1 MMAVLRK
8 SWEAFWRWYR
18 RHYLAT
24 LVITTAVFVLQ
35 LFHLY
40 WLFTDVILKRI
51 TGQSYFLFPPQGLFI
66 YVLIDYL
73 EIPTHLSAMILYF
86 YEFRQGVR
94 ARSLFFF
101 LLLQLHW
108 VHLVWIT
115 DDVVVRDLTQHS
127 LIAWGSIAA
136 WIAIAIDYLE
146 VPIIVDRLRRVYEE
160 RDVIW
165 RRIRASLAGGTGQPW
180 PVPRATPVPRPAA
193 RREKARRRQPAARL
207 P

>member
-1 MMAVLRK
+1 MMAVLRDG
-8 SWEAFWRWYR
+8 WNAFWQWYR

-73 EIPTHLSAMILYF
+73 EIPTHLSAMVLYF

-160 RDVIW
+160 RAVIW
-165 RRIRASLAGGTGQPW
+165 RRIRASLTRGGGRPR
-180 PVPRATPVPRPAA
+180 PVLPTTPVSRPVA
-193 RREKARRRQPAARL
+193 RRVPKRRRAPAGHL
-207 P
+207 S